1 MENCEKKNCPIN
13 AQLPFSTHEN
23 LREQSNVD
31 KGRYFTVCIMLIIL
45 LFIST
50 IVMAISPAIT
60 MCSLSNYEARTNPSV
75 TIDNEG

>member
-1 MENCEKKNCPIN
+1 MDCDKKNCPVN
-13 AQLPFSTHEN
+13 AQVPFSTHEN
-23 LREQSNVD
+23 LRAQSNVD

-50 IVMAISPAIT
+50 VVMAISPAIT

-75 TIDNEG
+75 TVDNEG

>member
-1 MENCEKKNCPIN
+1 MDCDKKNCPVN
-13 AQLPFSTHEN
+13 TQVPFSTHEN
-23 LREQSNVD
+23 LRAQSNVD

-50 IVMAISPAIT
+50 VVMAISPAIT

>member
-1 MENCEKKNCPIN
+1 MDCDKNCPVN
-13 AQLPFSTHEN
+13 AQVPFATHEN
-23 LREQSNVD
+23 LRAQSNVD

-50 IVMAISPAIT
+50 VVMAISPAIT
-60 MCSLSNYEARTNPSV
+60 MCSLSNYEARTNASV

>member
-1 MENCEKKNCPIN
+1 MDREKKNCPVN
-13 AQLPFSTHEN
+13 TQVPFSTHEN
-23 LREQSNVD
+23 LRAQSNVD

-60 MCSLSNYEARTNPSV
+60 MCSLSRYESQKSV
-75 TIDNEG
+75 TVTNDEG

>member
-1 MENCEKKNCPIN
+1 MDCDKKNCPVN
-13 AQLPFSTHEN
+13 GQVPFATHEN
-23 LREQSNVD
+23 LRAQSNVD

-60 MCSLSNYEARTNPSV
+60 MCSLSRYETRATVSGDV
-75 TIDNEG
+75 S

>member
-1 MENCEKKNCPIN
+1 MDCDKKNCPVN
-13 AQLPFSTHEN
+13 GQVPFATHEN
-23 LREQSNVD
+23 LRAQSNVD

-60 MCSLSNYEARTNPSV
+60 MCSLSRYEARTNTSV
-75 TIDNEG
+75 INE

>member
-1 MENCEKKNCPIN
+1 MDCDKKNCPVN
-13 AQLPFSTHEN
+13 EQVPFATHEN
-23 LREQSNVD
+23 LRAQSNVD

-60 MCSLSNYEARTNPSV
+60 MCSLSRYETRMVADDVS
-75 TIDNEG
+75 

>member
-1 MENCEKKNCPIN
+1 MDRDKKNCPVN
-13 AQLPFSTHEN
+13 GQVPFATHEN
-23 LREQSNVD
+23 LRAQSNVD